1 MIRLDLVLVCLFALS
16 ACGGGG
22 TVSTPIV
29 LKNYSD
35 GSGVVVGSPDM
46 GDAGG
51 PSNLVIA
58 ASNVQVAKE
67 VAGGSLDLTAISQ
80 TVNGQYYVVTRTGV
94 ASNGA
99 ALEIITA
106 GKTLNAY
113 SNDYAAVSIVS
124 VNGELGVLSAGSKPS
139 NLPNGSFSYS
149 GTSSVLTDTE
159 VGDGTFTLTAN
170 FNNQSANIVANIP
183 ANSVGGN
190 TLPYFFSANNM
201 AINTN
206 DGSFFTRSG
215 LIGVTGQT
223 SKSASIKGYFAGSN
237 ATGVH
242 GMAYGN
248 SNSADIM
255 GVFYGSR

>member
-1 MIRLDLVLVCLFALS
+1 MFRLFSIIISLFALS

-22 TVSTPIV
+22 TVSTPTV
-29 LKNYSD
+29 LKTYND
-35 GSGVVVGSPDM
+35 GSGVVVGSPDL

-58 ASNVQVAKE
+58 AADVQVAE
-67 VAGGSLDLTAISQ
+67 EIAGGTVALTATAQ

-106 GKTLNAY
+106 GETLNAFN
-113 SNDYAAVSIVS
+113 NDYAAISIVTI
-124 VNGELGVLSAGSKPS
+124 NDELGILSAGSKPT
-139 NLPNGSFSYS
+139 NLPNGTFSYS
-149 GTSSVLTDTE
+149 GVASVLTATE
-159 VGDGTFTLTAN
+159 VGDGTVTLTAN
-170 FNNQSANIVANIP
+170 FNNKLANIVANIP

-206 DGSFFTRSG
+206 DGSFFTGSG

-223 SKSASIKGYFAGSN
+223 SKSASIKGFFAGSN
-237 ATGVH
+237 ATGIH

-248 SNSADIM
+248 SNSDEMM